1 VQKDGVQKPFAPDV
15 VLGEKVDV
23 RLVKEKQKMVKVG
36 ERAKG
41 KRQARTKAKLKRTV
55 GSNSLECKRP
65 SN

>member
-1 VQKDGVQKPFAPDV
+1 MQKPYAPDV

-55 GSNSLECKRP
+55 GSNSLD
-65 SN
+65 